1 MKCANCGAEVS
12 ASERTCSRCGMAV
25 PQGFNYSNMEK
36 ELLHTVWEEETIHG
50 ISDGSM
56 LYGQAAVT
64 QQKGMSTIKEQ
75 NAYEEMDDLDETDQ
89 EPVKQPGK
97 LVLSL
102 LAAAAA
108 FGGLAFLL
116 SGFQTDYV
124 YGKTEETY
132 KNCLDLMAKEDY
144 PGAMGEVETLLL
156 SEPDSL
162 AYLALTNTI
171 TEKSGERKEQK
182 MTLYQLI
189 KLDTDNYEAYERLLE
204 MYLESGNQEGIEKLA
219 ADAPNS
225 AIAAMLSE
233 YLVDTPYLE
242 LTPGVY
248 DASQTLAITSE
259 RGNSIY
265 YTLDGSS
272 PQEKGILYSDPIPLE
287 HGYIY
292 TVRAV
297 CKNER
302 GAFGD
307 ITSGDYQIGINAV
320 NYVTSIEAGTG
331 TDGQIAEPQ
340 VYPASGTYTTQQR
353 ITIDVPIGYQAYY
366 SWISE
371 TELTPENGTLYTGGI
386 TMPEGS
392 SVLSVI
398 LTDGNGSSSLVKQVS
413 YTYQP

>member
-1 MKCANCGAEVS
+1 MKCANCGAELS
-12 ASERTCSRCGMAV
+12 ASARTCSRCGV
-25 PQGFNYSNMEK
+25 ELPQEFNYSNMEK
-36 ELLHTVWEEETIHG
+36 ELLHTVWEEETING
-50 ISDGSM
+50 ISGGSM
-56 LYGQAAVT
+56 LYGQEAVA

-75 NAYEEMDDLDETDQ
+75 NAYDDMEDQNEDGQ

-102 LAAAAA
+102 LAAAAV
-108 FGGLAFLL
+108 FGGLAFFLRN
-116 SGFQTDYV
+116 FQTNYV

-132 KNCLDLMAKEDY
+132 KNCLDRLAKEDY
-144 PGAMGEVETLLL
+144 PGAMDAVEDLLKG
-156 SEPDSL
+156 EPDSL
-162 AYLALTNTI
+162 AYLALKNTI
-171 TEKSGERKEQK
+171 TEKSGKRKEQK
-182 MTLYQLI
+182 KTLKQII
-189 KLDTDNYEAYERLLE
+189 KLDADNYEAYEKLLE
-204 MYLESGNQEGIEKLA
+204 MYLETENQAGIEKLA
-219 ADAPNS
+219 ANAPNS

-265 YTLDGSS
+265 YTLDGSP
-272 PQEKGILYSDPIPLE
+272 PQEKGMLYSGPFTLDQ
-287 HGYIY
+287 GYIY

-307 ITSGDYQIGINAV
+307 VTAGDYQIGINAV
-320 NYVTSIEAGTG
+320 NYVSNTETATG

-371 TELTPENGTLYTGGI
+371 AELTPENGTLYTGGI

-398 LTDGNGSSSLVKQVS
+398 ITDGNGNTSVAKQVS